1 MPDVEITTTEQV
13 VQIDTTDPD
22 VVLIEVTDNPVQI
35 EVGTSG
41 PQGAQGPAGTTP
53 TITVGTVS
61 TGNAG
66 TNAVVTNSGTST
78 NAVFDFTIPRGD
90 NGGAYTHV
98 QNAVSNTW
106 VVNHNLGYYPQVTVV
121 ESGGSLVEGVIA
133 YNSNNQLTI
142 TFSVSISGYAY
153 IS

>member
-1 MPDVEITTTEQV
+1 MPEV
-13 VQIDTTDPD
+13 VVTTDGDTVYIDSVNID
-22 VVLIEVTDNPVQI
+22 VTENPVTI
-35 EVGTSG
+35 SVGTSG
-41 PQGAQGPAGTTP
+41 PQGAQGPAGSSA
-53 TITVGTVS
+53 TIAVGTVT

-78 NAVFDFTIPRGD
+78 NAVLDFTIPRGD

>member
-1 MPDVEITTTEQV
+1 MRRLPVPEV
-13 VQIDTTDPD
+13 VVTTDGDTVYIDSVNID
-22 VVLIEVTDNPVQI
+22 VTENPVTI
-35 EVGTSG
+35 SVGTSG
-41 PQGAQGPAGTTP
+41 PQGAQGPAGSSA
-53 TITVGTVS
+53 TIAVGTVT

-78 NAVFDFTIPRGD
+78 NAVLDFTIPRGD